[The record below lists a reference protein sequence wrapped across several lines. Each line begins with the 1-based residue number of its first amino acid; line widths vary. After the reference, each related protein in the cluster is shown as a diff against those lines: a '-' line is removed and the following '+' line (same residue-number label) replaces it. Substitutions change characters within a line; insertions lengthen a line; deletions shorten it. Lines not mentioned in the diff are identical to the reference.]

1 MVIGDFDESAAPG
14 VPPRNDE
21 KRVTAFCR
29 SAPPEEDEALEPPE
43 PLEPVEPE
51 FELLLLLPHAPTARA
66 SATDAVAMHARR
78 PRLLVIDSPLVVTGS
93 LLGCRRR
100 PACSPRGDPEA

>member
-1 MVIGDFDESAAPG
+1 MVIGDLDESAAP
-14 VPPRNDE
+14 VPPPRKAE

-29 SAPPEEDEALEPPE
+29 SAPPPEDEEAPVEPPE
-43 PLEPVEPE
+43 PLEPVEPLE
-51 FELLLLLPHAPTARA
+51 FELLLLPHAPSASA

-93 LLGCRRR
+93 AGM
-100 PACSPRGDPEA
+100 P